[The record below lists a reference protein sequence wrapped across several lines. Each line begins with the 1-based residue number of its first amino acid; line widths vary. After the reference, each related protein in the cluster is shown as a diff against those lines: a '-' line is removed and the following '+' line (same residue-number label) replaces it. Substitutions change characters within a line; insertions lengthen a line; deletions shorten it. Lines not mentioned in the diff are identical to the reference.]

1 MIGEQIYRV
10 DSEKAIILKTL
21 NKVRSSKGMIM
32 SEEHIVEFR
41 FLAEPTDV
49 NFGGKVHGGMVMK
62 WIDQASYA
70 CAAQWSKHYCVT
82 VSANAIRFIRPILV
96 GQLITVEARVVHTGK
111 TSMHLYVV
119 VRAVDPKASKPA
131 VTNRCF
137 ITFMAVDEAGFPV
150 SVPSYKPQS
159 KEDKLLE
166 AVAIQGKEFAQ
177 KLDND
182 FVEKLGWK

>member
-1 MIGEQIYRV
+1 MTQSNTV
-10 DSEKAIILKTL
+10 Q
-21 NKVRSSKGMIM
+21 
-32 SEEHIVEFR
+32 FR

-96 GQLITVEARVVHTGK
+96 GQMVSVDARIVHTGK
-111 TSMHLYVV
+111 SSMHIYVV
-119 VRAVDPKASKPA
+119 VRAVDPKGNKA
-131 VTNRCF
+131 VITNRCF
-137 ITFMAVDEAGFPV
+137 ITFMAVDDSGYPV
-150 SVPSYKPQS
+150 KVPTYEPTNDD
-159 KEDKLLE
+159 DKQLE
-166 AVAIQGKEFAQ
+166 KVAEQAKEFAK

-182 FVEKLGWK
+182 FEEKLGWK